1 MKRITEEVEI
11 SIELAQEPEIET
23 GDEIFDHLL
32 KTLMFYMNRSA
43 KIDAKADLRHH
54 LWEDT
59 GIILGKTLGKEVNER
74 KIARYGS
81 ALIPMDEALVLASVD
96 LSRPYLVT
104 DIKPPE
110 SEQGFSLTLVKQFLR
125 AFSRSLEATI
135 HLRQLSGEN
144 AHHVVEAGFKA
155 LGKSLDQALRDSGRV
170 ESTKGD
176 RN

>member
-11 SIELAQEPEIET
+11 SIELGKELEIET

-32 KTLMFYMNRSA
+32 NTLMFYMNRSA

-59 GIILGKTLGKEVNER
+59 GIILGKTLGKEADER
-74 KIARYGS
+74 KIVRYGS

-104 DIKPPE
+104 DLKPSE

-125 AFSRSLEATI
+125 AVSRSLEATI
-135 HLRQLSGEN
+135 HLRQLSGKN